1 VDRYGGTKVRTSGF
15 WRAVVSE
22 PDGLTG
28 ESPSGL
34 SIAVEAIDGQAV
46 VLHLAGEL
54 DMVTA
59 PGFAEQVH
67 SHVPDRDD
75 HGRSVALILDL
86 SGITF
91 LGSAGLAVLAEAR
104 NLALTRAVNVRVVA
118 QSRTVLRPM
127 EVTGLDKVLTV
138 VPDIATAIAG
148 AA

>member
-1 VDRYGGTKVRTSGF
+1 M
-15 WRAVVSE
+15 VS
-22 PDGLTG
+22 DAG
-28 ESPSGL
+28 GL
-34 SIAVEAIDGQAV
+34 SIAVESVAGRAV

-59 PGFAEQVH
+59 PGFAEQVQ
-67 SHVPDRDD
+67 SHVTDSDEEG
-75 HGRSVALILDL
+75 HSIALILDL

-104 NLALTRAVNVRVVA
+104 NLALARAVNVRVVA

-138 VPDIATAIAG
+138 VPDVATALDS